1 MTTPKYVE
9 QRSRVMLGN
18 LPDDFLRVG
27 SPNGENSS
35 NASSQPRP
43 VAQHAQQN
51 YNQQN
56 TATQI
61 TLGVIQA
68 QLAKNYSLTKMD
80 PYVRVRIGHS
90 VFETHTDIRGG
101 RYPNWNKTITSY
113 IPRGIK
119 TIHIE
124 VFDEHTLTPDE
135 RIAYADYVL
144 TDEALQGQFIDIWVP
159 LSGKQGPEKEGQI
172 NITVYIRSVPYWS
185 SVMPAAAAPLM
196 VVPQSNFGCWPYY
209 VSGQPVTVGYPV
221 GQQPLQNPNYH
232 YPVQQQPQPY
242 QPSEDDI
249 KQIQEMFP
257 TYDREV
263 IIGVLENFR
272 GNKDEAITSL
282 LALSDK

>member
-1 MTTPKYVE
+1 
-9 QRSRVMLGN
+9 
-18 LPDDFLRVG
+18 
-27 SPNGENSS
+27 
-35 NASSQPRP
+35 
-43 VAQHAQQN
+43 
-51 YNQQN
+51 
-56 TATQI
+56 
-61 TLGVIQA
+61 
-68 QLAKNYSLTKMD
+68 
-80 PYVRVRIGHS
+80 
-90 VFETHTDIRGG
+90 
-101 RYPNWNKTITSY
+101 
-113 IPRGIK
+113 
-119 TIHIE
+119 
-124 VFDEHTLTPDE
+124 
-135 RIAYADYVL
+135 
-144 TDEALQGQFIDIWVP
+144 
-159 LSGKQGPEKEGQI
+159 
-172 NITVYIRSVPYWS
+172 SVPYWS

-249 KQIQEMFP
+249 KQMQEMFP

>member
-1 MTTPKYVE
+1 
-9 QRSRVMLGN
+9 MLGN

-101 RYPNWNKTITSY
+101 RYPNWNKTITSFKHFIYFCMNDLIECHYRY

-209 VSGQPVTVGYPV
+209 VSGQ
-221 GQQPLQNPNYH
+221 
-232 YPVQQQPQPY
+232 
-242 QPSEDDI
+242 
-249 KQIQEMFP
+249 
-257 TYDREV
+257 
-263 IIGVLENFR
+263 
-272 GNKDEAITSL
+272 
-282 LALSDK
+282 

>member
-1 MTTPKYVE
+1 MSTPKYVE
-9 QRSRVMLGN
+9 QRNRVLLGN

-27 SPNGENSS
+27 SSSVEENST
-35 NASSQPRP
+35 NASSQPRHI
-43 VAQHAQQN
+43 AQHPQQN
-51 YNQQN
+51 CAQPN
-56 TATQI
+56 TATQL

-80 PYVRVRIGHS
+80 PYVRIRIGHS

-101 RYPNWNKTITSY
+101 KFPNWNKTITSY
-113 IPRGIK
+113 LPRGIK

-144 TDEALQGQFIDIWVP
+144 TDEALQGKFIDTWVP
-159 LSGKQGPEKEGQI
+159 LSGKQGEEKEGSI

-185 SVMPAAAAPLM
+185 SVMPAAAPLM
-196 VVPQSNFGCWPYY
+196 VVPQPTFGCWPYY
-209 VSGQPVTVGYPV
+209 VAGQPVSVGYPV

-232 YPVQQQPQPY
+232 YPVQQTQPY

-249 KQIQEMFP
+249 KQLQEMFP